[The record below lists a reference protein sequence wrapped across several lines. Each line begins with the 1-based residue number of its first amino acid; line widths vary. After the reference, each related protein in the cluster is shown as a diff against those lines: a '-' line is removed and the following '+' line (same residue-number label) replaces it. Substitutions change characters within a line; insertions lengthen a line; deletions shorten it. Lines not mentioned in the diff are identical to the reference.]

1 MNTGH
6 KERGIVFVSA
16 LVMMTMLL
24 ATGLGYMVM
33 VRTEINIT
41 KNYID
46 EIKLLT
52 DIESC
57 VERAIGKIANV
68 SNAKQPSITIIQ
80 SAVASITA
88 DNIAITVDNNII
100 TVDNG

>member
-57 VERAIGKIANV
+57 VERAIGKIANDEDANETV
-68 SNAKQPSITIIQ
+68 STDSGMIHYKYDPAQCLIT
-80 SAVASITA
+80 STLG
-88 DNIAITVDNNII
+88 TV
-100 TVDNG
+100 